1 MAKAGSLVHV
11 RGLATGTRPRDLV
24 WWMQSISRPTQALLD
39 VLVLIVAFGL
49 AYLMRFDFVLSPL
62 QERRALLQLPLVVGL
77 QVLAFAIWGVY
88 SFIWRYVGLAETR
101 AFLGGALSAAVPL
114 LLLRMGLPD
123 SLAEWRVPASVV
135 VTNAV
140 LGFGGALGLRVLRR
154 VLFERYER
162 QESQEGTE
170 SERAATR
177 TLLVGAGRAGVLAAR
192 EILGRGDLK
201 IDVRGFVDDDPMK
214 LGSVVHGIRVVGRT
228 TDIPSLLE
236 KHEIEGVIITIAS
249 ASRNDIR
256 RIVGI
261 CEACGVR
268 PRIFPGLYEILGG
281 RVRVSQIRGVEIGD
295 LLGRE
300 AVQLDDEGIR
310 RFLVG
315 RRVDRRGAGETGG
328 SLLSAGGPARG
339 ANGVRALQDRRGDG
353 TALPRPQRRSAP
365 RRRHGRSAPES
376 RFSRLQAPGGH
387 PRGGAQA
394 RTARRAE
401 RRRGGQEQRLLR
413 AHHRGDRRGV
423 WCGDLHPH
431 LDRQGRN
438 PTSIMGATKRAA
450 ELSI

>member
-1 MAKAGSLVHV
+1 M

-49 AYLMRFDFVLSPL
+49 AYLLRFDFALSPL
-62 QERRALLQLPLVVGL
+62 QQRRALLQLPLVVGL

-162 QESQEGTE
+162 QGEPGRDGVRTRRDPHAPRRCGTGGDPRGEGDPGPGRPE
-170 SERAATR
+170 DRRPRVRRRRPAEARVGRPRYSRRREDDGHPLPSREARDRRRHHHHRER
-177 TLLVGAGRAGVLAAR
+177 LAER
-192 EILGRGDLK
+192 HPSHRGDL
-201 IDVRGFVDDDPMK
+201 RGLRCQAADHSGALRDPRRARAREPDSRCRDR
-214 LGSVVHGIRVVGRT
+214 G
-228 TDIPSLLE
+228 PSRE
-236 KHEIEGVIITIAS
+236 
-249 ASRNDIR
+249 
-256 RIVGI
+256 
-261 CEACGVR
+261 
-268 PRIFPGLYEILGG
+268 GG
-281 RVRVSQIRGVEIGD
+281 RPPRRRGNPEVPGGPAGAR
-295 LLGRE
+295 LG
-300 AVQLDDEGIR
+300 
-310 RFLVG
+310 G

-353 TALPRPQRRSAP
+353 TALPRPSAAFRS
-365 RRRHGRSAPES
+365 SSTS
-376 RFSRLQAPGGH
+376 RTE
-387 PRGGAQA
+387 RG
-394 RTARRAE
+394 
-401 RRRGGQEQRLLR
+401 
-413 AHHRGDRRGV
+413 
-423 WCGDLHPH
+423 
-431 LDRQGRN
+431 
-438 PTSIMGATKRAA
+438 
-450 ELSI
+450 